1 MRKIDIQDLIQ
12 LLGMVGI
19 IGSLIFVGL
28 EMRQSHRIALAAQ
41 HQARRYTLRKSC
53 AEEGHCISWSLD
65 CGGFPTAFLE
75 FFVSSFKSLSRYR
88 RHFMRSLRFNCLVE
102 ALIFPRL
109 TKASNE
115 NIASRPKKSVFILSA
130 SKLHEFS

>member
-1 MRKIDIQDLIQ
+1 MSLNQ
-12 LLGMVGI
+12 LVEVSKWREFGPKTSPK
-19 IGSLIFVGL
+19 SLWLLFEKYL
-28 EMRQSHRIALAAQ
+28 TYQT
-41 HQARRYTLRKSC
+41 RRYTLRKSC

-115 NIASRPKKSVFILSA
+115 NIASRPKMSELILSA
-130 SKLHEFS
+130 SKLHE